1 MTYTVTLPERGVF
14 EAWRAAA
21 RIAISHGI
29 APEEIDWQTC
39 ADPDDSAAAG
49 GPLTG
54 SLFATALLPSTS
66 GPHRAQVPQA
76 FIKLAGSVI
85 WHSAPGRLSALYQ
98 ALWRIDKRLGDPLSQ
113 ADPLGRRLN
122 LMAKSVGR
130 DIHKMHAFLRFRE
143 IPRDPA
149 RAGRLRFAAWFE
161 PEHDTLEPG
170 SRFFAKRFADMDWM
184 IATPRLTAQF
194 EAGELSF
201 HPGGARPDLPQDAS
215 EALWATYFAN
225 IFNPARV
232 KLDAMRSE
240 MPKKYWKN
248 LPETR
253 LIPDMLRDA
262 EARVAR
268 MHAAAASSPRPG
280 AAPVSTRY
288 RAAMPVAA
296 DLPDTLEAAKVAA
309 LQCRRCGL
317 CETATQTVWGEGAPD
332 ARLMFVGEQPGD
344 QEDLTGRPFAGP
356 AGQLLRSLMADAG
369 IDPASIWMTNAVKHF
384 KFAPRG
390 KQRLHQNPNR
400 QEIEHCRWWLGLE
413 LAFVQPE
420 LVVALGASAAFA
432 LTGNAAPL
440 GARRGDIETG
450 LHGGRVLIT
459 WHPAAILRQ
468 SDKAAAMGLRAAL
481 ATDLSRALSAAG
493 KAADPG
499 NAASL
504 AGTECIS
511 SRFRNEGH

>member
-1 MTYTVTLPERGVF
+1 MSFAVTLPERGLF

-21 RIAISHGI
+21 RIAISHRI
-29 APEEIDWQTC
+29 APEEIDWKTC
-39 ADPDDSAAAG
+39 TDPGDSPAAG
-49 GPLTG
+49 GQSTG
-54 SLFATALLPSTS
+54 GLFATDPLPSKP
-66 GPHRAQVPQA
+66 GPHQAQVPQA

-98 ALWRIDKRLGDPLSQ
+98 ALWRIDQRLGEPLSQ

-130 DIHKMHAFLRFRE
+130 DIHKMHAFVRFRE
-143 IPRDPA
+143 VPPEPA
-149 RAGRLRFAAWFE
+149 RAGRRRFAAWFE

-170 SRFFAKRFADMDWM
+170 SQFFAKRFADMDWM
-184 IATPRLTAQF
+184 IATPRLTARF
-194 EAGELSF
+194 EAGGLSF
-201 HPGGARPDLPQDAS
+201 HPGGARPDLPEDAS
-215 EALWATYFAN
+215 AGLWATYFAN

-240 MPKKYWKN
+240 MPKKFWKN

-253 LIPDMLRDA
+253 LIPDMLKDA

-280 AAPVSTRY
+280 AVPVSTRY
-288 RAAMPVAA
+288 RATMPVAA
-296 DLPDTLEAAKVAA
+296 DLPDTLASAKAAA

-317 CETATQTVWGEGAPD
+317 CETATQTVWGEGATD
-332 ARLMFVGEQPGD
+332 ARLMLVGEQPGD
-344 QEDLTGRPFAGP
+344 QEDLSGRPFTGP
-356 AGQLLRSLMADAG
+356 AGQLLRSLMADTG

-440 GARRGDIETG
+440 GDRRGHIETG

-459 WHPAAILRQ
+459 WHPAAVLRQ
-468 SDKAAAMGLRAAL
+468 SDKAAAMELRTGLAKDLAL
-481 ATDLSRALSAAG
+481 ALSSCGSPSDR
-493 KAADPG
+493 KD
-499 NAASL
+499 AASL

-511 SRFRNEGH
+511 SRLRSEGR